1 MKRTLTFII
10 TLVSLLCV
18 QAQLNECVRI
28 YTDKDC
34 YLTGESLWIKICITD
49 SLYIESTLS
58 QVAYVE
64 VSDTKQMHAQAK
76 IALKNGT
83 GWGHV
88 KFPQTMHSGT
98 YMITAYTRYMR
109 NRSDKCF
116 PKKYI
121 AVLNTTNVM
130 EEDEV
135 ELVDSIS
142 VMPDVQENFSSH
154 FTTDKSVYGSRSKV
168 NLNLPQLPADIHE
181 LTLSVVRKDCMIPNF
196 PLIDYSPKESL
207 LNSSDNRF
215 AAECEGHIVSGR
227 LIGTTTDSVNARLA
241 CVGQDMQIFEGRK
254 KSDDTYSF
262 YTTEIKD
269 MQDIVLTALPEKKLS
284 CRLEIV
290 SPFAKKLPERLPKL
304 RLAYE
309 EKDLIERSIGAQLYH
324 LLPVNSTQKRDISEQ
339 LHDYHPTASY
349 NLDEYV
355 RFNTVRETITEFILE
370 VRTSNYQD
378 ESFIRVIHKDNQRFS
393 DLKALVLLDG
403 VPIENH
409 ESVLNYNARLLH
421 YIHQYSGKY
430 TFGGKIYDG
439 IVSLHTHKG
448 TFPHM
453 RLDDNS
459 QMFSYEFPQNR
470 PNFVT
475 PEYSS
480 ETSTVPRIPDFRHT
494 LYWNPDITPDT
505 KNIVFYT
512 SDMKGTYIMT
522 LQGITSNGKAVKF
535 ENQFIVE

>member
-10 TLVSLLCV
+10 ALVSLLCV
-18 QAQLNECVRI
+18 QAQLNECMRI
-28 YTDKDC
+28 YTDKIC
-34 YLTGESLWIKICITD
+34 YLTGEGLWIKVCVTD
-49 SLYIESTLS
+49 SLYRESSLS

-76 IALKNGT
+76 IALKEGT
-83 GWGHV
+83 GWGYV
-88 KFPQTMHSGT
+88 RFPQNMHSGT

-109 NRSDKCF
+109 NRSEKCF

-121 AVLNTTNVM
+121 AVLNTTHVI
-130 EEDEV
+130 EEDEI
-135 ELVDSIS
+135 ELVDSIPT
-142 VMPDVQENFSSH
+142 MPETRENISSH
-154 FTTDKSVYGSRSKV
+154 LTTDKSVYSSRSKV
-168 NLNLPQLPADIHE
+168 KLNLPELPTDIHE

-196 PLIDYSPKESL
+196 PLIDHYQSAPHTNSPGE
-207 LNSSDNRF
+207 RF
-215 AAECEGHIVSGR
+215 AAECEGHIVSSR
-227 LIGTTTDSVNARLA
+227 LIGATTDSIDARLA
-241 CVGQDMQIFEGRK
+241 CVGQHMRIFEGK
-254 KSDDTYSF
+254 EKSDNTYFF

-269 MQDIVLTALPEKKLS
+269 MQDIVLTALPEKKLP

-290 SPFAKKLPERLPKL
+290 SPFVKSLPEILPKL
-304 RLAYE
+304 HLAYE
-309 EKDLIERSIGAQLYH
+309 EKELIERSIGAQLYH
-324 LLPVNSTQKRDISEQ
+324 ILSANSTQKQDITEQ
-339 LHDYHPTASY
+339 LYDFHPTVSY

-370 VRTSNYQD
+370 VRTSKFQD
-378 ESFIRVIHKDNQRFS
+378 KSFIRVMHKDDQHFS

-403 VPIENH
+403 IPVENH

-430 TFGGKIYDG
+430 TFGGKTYDG
-439 IVSLHTHKG
+439 IVSLLTHKG
-448 TFPHM
+448 TFPQM
-453 RLDDNS
+453 RLDENS

-470 PNFVT
+470 PTFIT

-480 ETSTVPRIPDFRHT
+480 EVAENLCIPDFRHT

-535 ENQFIVE
+535 YNQFVVE